1 MTEQEKVFRELL
13 ELRIATS
20 IPGAYKYR
28 SPEYNQ
34 QRRRYW
40 EARLEAAQEKDAAKY
55 REYGYGLVDNDGAPV
70 LEALCVDDDGK
81 YLADDLVHKLNVELE
96 ILGVDDD
103 GEIKHVGFKPPA
115 PYQVVA
121 LYWNDEEPPK

>member
-20 IPGAYKYR
+20 IPGACKYQ

-40 EARLEAAQEKDAAKY
+40 EARLQAAQEKDAAKY
-55 REYGYGLVDNDGAPV
+55 REYGYGLVDKEGNPYEYENKPVIVKDRFAPLDPLEPYREV
-70 LEALCVDDDGK
+70 LLFYKDS
-81 YLADDLVHKLNVELE
+81 
-96 ILGVDDD
+96 
-103 GEIKHVGFKPPA
+103 
-115 PYQVVA
+115 
-121 LYWNDEEPPK
+121 DE